1 MKDFAVVM
9 LRRVRP
15 LVIAGGI
22 AVLMVM
28 TGAFDQASWA
38 QGARQIYSDTAN
50 AHYDIA
56 SAIKTAKAEHKRVI
70 VDFGGNWCGDC
81 QVLDIYLH
89 QQPNLALLDKNFVL
103 VHVDIGQYD
112 KNMDIIDKYEIPIHN
127 GVPLLM
133 VLNGQGNVLY
143 MQKHKEFEKMQMVT
157 PQSVA
162 EFLNQ
167 WKPRG

>member
-1 MKDFAVVM
+1 M
-9 LRRVRP
+9 LRRIRP
-15 LVIAGGI
+15 SVAAIVVAI
-22 AVLMVM
+22 FAAV
-28 TGAFDQASWA
+28 AASPSRSALA

-56 SAIKTAKAEHKRVI
+56 AGLKKAKAERKRVI
-70 VDFGGNWCGDC
+70 LDFGGNWCGDC
-81 QVLDIYLH
+81 QVLEIYLH
-89 QQPNLALLDKNFVL
+89 QQPNLALLEKNFVL
-103 VHVDIGQYD
+103 VHVNISSQYD
-112 KNMDIIDKYEIPIHN
+112 TNLDIIDKYEIPIHN

-133 VLNGQGNVLY
+133 VLNGEGKVLY

-157 PQSVA
+157 PESVG